1 VHPRFANY
9 LKFNPRELAW
19 RMHLPPSDR
28 EEGDMRF
35 RLFRNRRGQSAT
47 EYMLIIAVVVLGLV
61 SAASHFIPVFNQ
73 AVATL
78 AQNVSGWIST
88 NQQMANPN

>member
-1 VHPRFANY
+1 
-9 LKFNPRELAW
+9 
-19 RMHLPPSDR
+19 
-28 EEGDMRF
+28 MRF
-35 RLFRNRRGQSAT
+35 RLFRNRKGQSAT

-88 NQQMANPN
+88 NQQMANPGGG

>member
-1 VHPRFANY
+1 
-9 LKFNPRELAW
+9 
-19 RMHLPPSDR
+19 
-28 EEGDMRF
+28 
-35 RLFRNRRGQSAT
+35 
-47 EYMLIIAVVVLGLV
+47 MLIIAVVVLGLV

>member
-1 VHPRFANY
+1 
-9 LKFNPRELAW
+9 
-19 RMHLPPSDR
+19 
-28 EEGDMRF
+28 MRF
-35 RLFRNRRGQSAT
+35 RLFRNRKGQSAT

-73 AVATL
+73 AVAAL
-78 AQNVSGWIST
+78 AQNVSGWISM

>member
-1 VHPRFANY
+1 MAHAFTPF
-9 LKFNPRELAW
+9 RE
-19 RMHLPPSDR
+19 R
-28 EEGDMRF
+28 EEVDMRF
-35 RLFRNRRGQSAT
+35 RLFRNRKGQSAT